1 MLSRG
6 LSRMTENYKV
16 KWPEVIPLGTVYSH
30 FEQIGGTA
38 ADFFAMILRR
48 TETQYIGQ
56 APGSWSEQGELAG
69 YLTAKPAAFAEAL
82 RQVEQK
88 LRAGGIKLLEHHTVT
103 GLPEIES
110 ILVAMLGKPFDKTDR
125 ENAISALARLEAG
138 QLLALLER
146 ELPRADI
153 DTRHALVQAA
163 GRCRTPQVLNL
174 LVERG
179 KVEKAAKVKAAIEAV
194 LEVDAVEEL
203 SATQSGEAGYAAI
216 DGSFVALPPLH
227 KFCQAETAAASD
239 EECIEFMRIVEAIT
253 AHRGGKLDEESCD
266 RTKFYHRL
274 PQEAI
279 EATFALMTEGKPL
292 PEGITYSLISEL
304 RKRQDGREWYG
315 KVLDRR
321 PLPVALRC
329 LLGSSFGDIG
339 YLIGASTYYRDGAQF
354 GMDRL
359 TSWIENHS
367 IGLRE
372 LIIAEHGAKATIPLF
387 EAATDPYLEFGK
399 RLREILGQNQFKYD
413 RRDLFAAL
421 KELPGE
427 AVWPWLVEC
436 FDVFDEGLGLR
447 PASIPFELSRILNL
461 LKFLPILPQRYF
473 AKVLDIAVSEKRPLR
488 RQAMALLRDAKDLS
502 QRIEALLDDKRLQVR
517 INAAVWLADIRST
530 ASEGAL
536 RRRLKK
542 EKSDPV
548 RAALIESLQRM
559 GFDLSDVIGPVSLIA
574 EAEAVCAKQA
584 PVLPDWLVRD
594 GLPVLHWRSGAT
606 VPALV
611 TTYWL
616 GLAIRLKD
624 PGASGQFGIY
634 LDQLDPAD
642 ARTFSNWILDSWI
655 AYDTA
660 SATLEEAAA
669 YAAANY
675 SMSYRWI
682 GSSRTPAD
690 QASAIAQMTREKH
703 NELINSGADTKGM
716 LALACRSDPV
726 FAANR
731 VRWFLKK
738 HGRRSNQAMSLLEAL
753 AGTGQPAALQVV
765 IAASARLKQKST
777 QARAAEI
784 AERYAEDR
792 GWSFEELADRTVP
805 SAGFDDDGVLDLP
818 CGEEGKLYTA
828 RLDAM
833 LAIHL
838 FNPDGK
844 EVKTI
849 PAGDDENTR
858 DAKKA
863 FSAAKKE
870 LAQVIDLQGTRL
882 FEAMCVERAWPVADW
897 RLAFHEHPVM
907 RRLIERL
914 VWQGLSEDGTPLGLF
929 RPTQEGDFTDA
940 DDTSVEIDCFAKVRL
955 AHGALVDEATCAAW
969 VRHLKDYE
977 IKPFIA
983 QFDALRA
990 PLSAEQGEA
999 EVIDDR
1005 LGWKADSLTFRGAS
1019 EKRGYERVMRDGGG
1033 CNEYVKSFASHG
1045 ITATIFHTG
1054 SYAVDENNPVALKEL
1069 RFARQGHRGAYRL
1082 KDVPPAMLA
1091 ECWADY
1097 HAIAAKG
1104 AFDPDWEKVAP
1115 W

>member
-1 MLSRG
+1 
-6 LSRMTENYKV
+6 
-16 KWPEVIPLGTVYSH
+16 
-30 FEQIGGTA
+30 
-38 ADFFAMILRR
+38 
-48 TETQYIGQ
+48 
-56 APGSWSEQGELAG
+56 
-69 YLTAKPAAFAEAL
+69 
-82 RQVEQK
+82 
-88 LRAGGIKLLEHHTVT
+88 
-103 GLPEIES
+103 
-110 ILVAMLGKPFDKTDR
+110 
-125 ENAISALARLEAG
+125 
-138 QLLALLER
+138 
-146 ELPRADI
+146 
-153 DTRHALVQAA
+153 
-163 GRCRTPQVLNL
+163 
-174 LVERG
+174 
-179 KVEKAAKVKAAIEAV
+179 
-194 LEVDAVEEL
+194 
-203 SATQSGEAGYAAI
+203 
-216 DGSFVALPPLH
+216 
-227 KFCQAETAAASD
+227 
-239 EECIEFMRIVEAIT
+239 
-253 AHRGGKLDEESCD
+253 
-266 RTKFYHRL
+266 
-274 PQEAI
+274 
-279 EATFALMTEGKPL
+279 
-292 PEGITYSLISEL
+292 
-304 RKRQDGREWYG
+304 
-315 KVLDRR
+315 
-321 PLPVALRC
+321 
-329 LLGSSFGDIG
+329 
-339 YLIGASTYYRDGAQF
+339 
-354 GMDRL
+354 
-359 TSWIENHS
+359 
-367 IGLRE
+367 
-372 LIIAEHGAKATIPLF
+372 
-387 EAATDPYLEFGK
+387 
-399 RLREILGQNQFKYD
+399 
-413 RRDLFAAL
+413 
-421 KELPGE
+421 
-427 AVWPWLVEC
+427 
-436 FDVFDEGLGLR
+436 
-447 PASIPFELSRILNL
+447 
-461 LKFLPILPQRYF
+461 
-473 AKVLDIAVSEKRPLR
+473 
-488 RQAMALLRDAKDLS
+488 
-502 QRIEALLDDKRLQVR
+502 
-517 INAAVWLADIRST
+517 
-530 ASEGAL
+530 
-536 RRRLKK
+536 
-542 EKSDPV
+542 
-548 RAALIESLQRM
+548 
-559 GFDLSDVIGPVSLIA
+559 
-574 EAEAVCAKQA
+574 
-584 PVLPDWLVRD
+584 
-594 GLPVLHWRSGAT
+594 
-606 VPALV
+606 
-611 TTYWL
+611 
-616 GLAIRLKD
+616 
-624 PGASGQFGIY
+624 
-634 LDQLDPAD
+634 
-642 ARTFSNWILDSWI
+642 
-655 AYDTA
+655 
-660 SATLEEAAA
+660 
-669 YAAANY
+669 
-675 SMSYRWI
+675 
-682 GSSRTPAD
+682 
-690 QASAIAQMTREKH
+690 
-703 NELINSGADTKGM
+703 
-716 LALACRSDPV
+716 V

-844 EVKTI
+844 VVKTI

-914 VWQGLSEDGTPLGLF
+914 VWQGLSEDDTPLGLF

-940 DDTSVEIDCFAKVRL
+940 DDTLVEIDCFAKVRL